1 MPEIPTVPSEIQA
14 ALERAQM
21 FVARLQSMPVD
32 EIVENVNSITQGVD
46 RLVNSPRL
54 ENILAGVENIV
65 NHQEATEL
73 VPELTHTIEELG
85 AAATELKR
93 LGTLANE
100 EAGPIADGAEQTL
113 AEIRTLSGELQGL
126 LADLRRH
133 TGAESTLRYE
143 LGSLA
148 REGRESLRA
157 FRSLTDYLE
166 RHPEALLRGRAEEE
180 GR

>member
-1 MPEIPTVPSEIQA
+1 
-14 ALERAQM
+14 
-21 FVARLQSMPVD
+21 MPVD